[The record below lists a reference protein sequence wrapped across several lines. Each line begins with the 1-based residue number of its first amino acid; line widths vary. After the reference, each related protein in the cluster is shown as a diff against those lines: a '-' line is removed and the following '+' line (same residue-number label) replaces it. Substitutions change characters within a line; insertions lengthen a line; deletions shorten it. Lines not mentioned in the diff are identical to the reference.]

1 MLANRRTVY
10 GIDYVIILLIL
21 LFGGGFGY
29 YRGGYHSRGGVV
41 MASAGYWGCPD
52 RGPDRVAAARPS
64 WRLLKPS
71 SEHGAKPMTFTL
83 NAALLQPII
92 ALIAGILILLIPR
105 ILNFIVAIYL
115 IFVGVTGLWPHL
127 LSALPH

>member
-1 MLANRRTVY
+1 MEL
-10 GIDYVIILLIL
+10 ILIIILLIL
-21 LFGGGFGY
+21 LFGGGIGY
-29 YRGGYHSRGGVV
+29 YRDGYYSRVVV
-41 MASAGYWGCPD
+41 MASAGSRGCLD